1 MPELQ
6 RPAGPLHYDI
16 TDLTPPWVGPQPT
29 IVFHHGV
36 GITSAIW
43 STWLPV
49 LADRYRLV
57 RFDTR
62 GFGRSSVPA
71 PGFPWSLDLLAEDVL
86 AVARAAGAEQ
96 FHLVGESLGGT
107 VGLCLATR
115 HAAALLSLTVCSTS
129 HRGASIHRVREWR
142 DFIGRNGMAA
152 WSAMMMPH
160 RLDPDHASPAACRWF
175 EAEQAKSSPHVTLDL
190 ADLLIGTDL
199 TRALPTIT
207 TPTLVLAPG
216 ASPFVPLA
224 LAREIHALVPGSEMQ
239 EFAGVRHA
247 IAYSHG
253 PSCARALRE
262 FLTRRGLGDRRGSR
276 PMREG

>member
-6 RPAGPLHYDI
+6 RPAGSLYYES
-16 TDLTPPWVGPQPT
+16 TDLTPPWVGSPPT

-36 GITSAIW
+36 GITSEIW
-43 STWLPV
+43 NEWLPL

-62 GFGRSSVPA
+62 GFGRSTIPE

-86 AVARAAGAEQ
+86 AVAQAAGASR

-107 VGLCLATR
+107 VGLRLATR
-115 HAAALLSLTVCSTS
+115 HAPALLSLTVCSTS
-129 HRGASIHRVREWR
+129 HRGASIQRVREWR

-160 RLDPDHASPAACRWF
+160 RADPERVSPAAYRWF
-175 EAEQAKSSPHVTLDL
+175 ETEQAKSASHVTLEL

-199 TRALPTIT
+199 SPELPTIGA
-207 TPTLVLAPG
+207 PTLVLAPE

-224 LAREIHALVPGSEMQ
+224 IAREIHALVPGSEIQ
-239 EFAGVRHA
+239 VFTGVRHA
-247 IAYSHG
+247 IVFSHG
-253 PSCARALRE
+253 RACARAVQE
-262 FLTRRGLGDRRGSR
+262 FLGRRSLDRGGS
-276 PMREG
+276 G

>member
-6 RPAGPLHYDI
+6 RPAGPLHYEI
-16 TDLTPPWVGPQPT
+16 TDLTPPWAPPRPT

-36 GITSAIW
+36 GITGAIW
-43 STWLPV
+43 SAWLPV
-49 LADRYRLV
+49 LAGRYRLV

-71 PGFPWSLDLLAEDVL
+71 PGFAWSLDLLAEDVL

-107 VGLCLATR
+107 VGLWLATR
-115 HAAALLSLTVCSTS
+115 QAPGLLSLTVCSTS
-129 HRGASIHRVREWR
+129 HRGASIQRVREWR

-160 RLDPDHASPAACRWF
+160 RLDPEQASPAAWRWF
-175 EAEQAKSSPHVTLDL
+175 EDEQARSSPHVTLDL

-199 TRALPTIT
+199 TPDLPAIT
-207 TPTLVLAPG
+207 TPTLILAPG

-224 LAREIHALVPGSEMQ
+224 VAREIHALVPSSELQ
-239 EFAGVRHA
+239 EFPGVRHA

-253 PSCARALRE
+253 PACARALRA
-262 FLTRRGLGDRRGSR
+262 FLTRRGLGGRDGPR

>member
-6 RPAGPLHYDI
+6 RPAGPLHYEI
-16 TDLTPPWVGPQPT
+16 TDLTPPWVDPPAT

-43 STWLPV
+43 SAWLPV
-49 LADRYRLV
+49 LAGRYRLV

-62 GFGRSSVPA
+62 GFGRSSAPA

-115 HAAALLSLTVCSTS
+115 QAAALLSLTVCSTS

-160 RLDPDHASPAACRWF
+160 RLDPGHVSPAAWQWF

-199 TRALPTIT
+199 TQDLPAVT
-207 TPTLVLAPG
+207 TPTLVLAPE

-224 LAREIHALVPGSEMQ
+224 IAREIHALVPGSEIQ
-239 EFAGVRHA
+239 EFGGVRHA

-253 PSCARALRE
+253 PACARALWA
-262 FLTRRGLGDRRGSR
+262 FLSRRGLGDRRGAR
-276 PMREG
+276 PIREG